1 MMVRGGAAGD
11 QQELNLFSFPRSR
24 SRIIEWYLQE
34 LGVGYST
41 SDIDMTEK
49 EHKSPEFLKVNPFGK
64 LPVLGIRGA
73 QAAAGGPLNLFESGA
88 ILLYIADKYGGLAT
102 PEDRAE
108 AGQWVAWA
116 NASLGPALFVKEVRE
131 RSLGETL
138 GALDR
143 LLAQREYLL
152 PPSGGG
158 DGAVSVADVAVGAY
172 LSYVPLFLPDL
183 DLGPWPAVRA
193 YMARLAQRPAFLSTV
208 GARVPPPPPPP
219 NNEAEEEQETA
230 SK

>member
-116 NASLGPALFVKEVRE
+116 NASLGPALFVKE
-131 RSLGETL
+131 
-138 GALDR
+138 
-143 LLAQREYLL
+143 
-152 PPSGGG
+152 G